1 MNNGRFKKLGLC
13 TCVLLALIASCGK
26 TSTSDIEKIIVE
38 KEKQL
43 LDEWGKGHTMVFP
56 NSSATDITYFDPTL
70 DKRLDGLQAFSDLCK
85 AAEGKFTIDKY
96 EMLNPK
102 VQVYGEIAVLTYN
115 LVDYSKKP
123 DGAEQKFFWNTT
135 EVYHR
140 KAGEWRIVHAHF
152 SFTKPTIV
160 PSK

>member
-1 MNNGRFKKLGLC
+1 MNTSRFDKAGLF
-13 TCVLLALIASCGK
+13 TCVILVLIGSCGK
-26 TSTSDIEKIIVE
+26 NDAGDVEKIIVE

-115 LVDYSKKP
+115 LVDHSKKP
-123 DGAEQKFFWNTT
+123 DGAEQKSFWNST
-135 EVYHR
+135 EVYH
-140 KAGEWRIVHAHF
+140 KEAGGWRIVHSHW
-152 SFTKPTIV
+152 SFTKPTIA